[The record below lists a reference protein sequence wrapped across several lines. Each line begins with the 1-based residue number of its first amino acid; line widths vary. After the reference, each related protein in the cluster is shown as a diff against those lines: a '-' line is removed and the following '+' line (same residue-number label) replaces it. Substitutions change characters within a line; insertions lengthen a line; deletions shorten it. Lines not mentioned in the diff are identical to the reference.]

1 MIIKSTEQSNQE
13 TLFNKNT
20 FNNGD
25 KIMIFSDETIKQKLW
40 IFAFGIVIIK
50 QHTKS
55 REKIFSEGNTK
66 IQKVMKINYQ
76 SKYMDKYK

>member
-1 MIIKSTEQSNQE
+1 MIIKSTEKSNQE

-25 KIMIFSDETIKQKLW
+25 KIMIFSDETTKQKLW
-40 IFAFGIVIIK
+40 IFAFDIVIIK
-50 QHTKS
+50 RYAKS